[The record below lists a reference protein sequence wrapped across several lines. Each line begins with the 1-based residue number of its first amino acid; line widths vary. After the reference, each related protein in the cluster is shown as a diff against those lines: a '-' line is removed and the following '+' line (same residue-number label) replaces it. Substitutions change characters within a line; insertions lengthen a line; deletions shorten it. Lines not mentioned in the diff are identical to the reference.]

1 MLSLK
6 VFFGMLLTL
15 SFSMAGQALLRL
27 GVTRRVAAAGMAI
40 DELFRHHLL
49 SLVFSPMVIAGC
61 AVSGVGVIC
70 WMYVLAHF
78 ELSRALPLLG
88 GLGYLALFAIG
99 RLWLGERTTWVQFAG
114 LLLLLAGM
122 YLINQKPDRQ
132 PSPNADVGNSLQRD

>member
-1 MLSLK
+1 MLNLK
-6 VFFGMLLTL
+6 VLLGMLLTL
-15 SFSMAGQALLRL
+15 SFSMAGQAVLRL
-27 GVTRRVAAAGMAI
+27 GVTRRIAAAGLPI

-49 SLVFSPMVIAGC
+49 SLVFSPLVVLGC
-61 AVSGVGVIC
+61 ALSGVGVVC

-99 RLWLGERTTWVQFAG
+99 RLWLGERTNWVQFCG

-122 YLINQKPDRQ
+122 YFLNQK
-132 PSPNADVGNSLQRD
+132 A